1 MSDRMKGVIAMV
13 ALAFIFACMGAFA
26 RYLQFDFSLLQQ
38 TYLRIGVAFL
48 IACLFFSA
56 DSSVHK
62 YIRVPPLDWLVL
74 TFRAVCLYLAVLLVS
89 AAYIKGNYSNVSFVS
104 ALPLLP
110 LFGYFLF
117 NERLTKQII
126 AMVLVGFVGVTL
138 IAVKDWSDIFSFG
151 LAELYALTS
160 IIFFDLSYVSRRWHS
175 EHLTNRETATVIF
188 GIGALLMF
196 IVSLAIGEGMPDP
209 LAFSPP
215 IIGVILIAALFNVA
229 NLILTNYGFS
239 KLSITLAGTILT
251 LETVFA
257 LLISIFVYAE
267 FPSFIELVGSAFVLF
282 AVYRMNQIT

>member
-1 MSDRMKGVIAMV
+1 MRGVLAMV
-13 ALAFIFACMGAFA
+13 LLAFVFASMGAFA

-38 TYLRIGVAFL
+38 TYLRIGIAFL

-56 DSSVHK
+56 DSSIHK
-62 YIRVPPLDWLVL
+62 YIRVPALDWAVL
-74 TFRAVCLYLAVLLVS
+74 TFRAVCMYLAVLLIS
-89 AAYIKGNYSNVSFVS
+89 AAFIKGNYSNVSFVS

-117 NERLTKQII
+117 KEKLTKEII
-126 AMVLVGFVGVTL
+126 GMMLVGFVGVTI
-138 IAVKDWSDIFSFG
+138 IAVKDWSNIFSFG

-160 IIFFDLSYVSRRWHS
+160 IIFFNFSYVSRRWHS
-175 EHLTNRETATVIF
+175 EHLTNRESATVIF

-196 IVSLAIGEGMPDP
+196 LVSLAIGEGMPSP
-209 LAFSPP
+209 LAFSPL
-215 IIGVILIAALFNVA
+215 IIFVLLIAALFNVA
-229 NLILTNYGFS
+229 NLILVNYGFS

-257 LLISIFVYAE
+257 LLISIFIYAE
-267 FPSFIELVGSAFVLF
+267 FPSFIELIGSALVLA